1 MCQDVWTARISCG
14 RQQLNVYAHSYSVEG
29 QSFVSLV
36 VFVQSDSY
44 CRWTIGPSVHGS
56 TAAALAERQRMRT
69 FFSVELASKIG
80 YRTTILAASG

>member
-1 MCQDVWTARISCG
+1 MCQDVWTARLSPG
-14 RQQLNVYAHSYSVEG
+14 PQQLNVYAHSYSVEG
-29 QSFVSLV
+29 QSLASLV

-56 TAAALAERQRMRT
+56 TAAGVAERQRMRT
-69 FFSVELASKIG
+69 LFSVELASEMG